1 MNLRERWH
9 GTSGGYSNH
18 RCRCDECK
26 RAWASAH
33 RAYLDRHP
41 EQRERARKRAQAW
54 KRANP
59 DKARAYDRRRREKAR
74 ANPDKARAYDR
85 RRREKVRATRR
96 AAAVERVAAALRHW
110 GMSAEKATEA
120 APFVLDSALRKEQP

>member
-59 DKARAYDRRRREKAR
+59 DKARAYDRRRREK
-74 ANPDKARAYDR
+74 
-85 RRREKVRATRR
+85 VRATRR